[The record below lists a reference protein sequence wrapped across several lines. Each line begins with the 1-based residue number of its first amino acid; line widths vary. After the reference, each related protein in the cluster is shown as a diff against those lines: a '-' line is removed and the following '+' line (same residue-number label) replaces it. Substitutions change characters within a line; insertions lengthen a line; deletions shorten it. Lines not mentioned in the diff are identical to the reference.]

1 MTWITREVVNRL
13 VSAQM
18 ASYLL
23 CSSGM
28 KNLSSI
34 DKVFLCLTA
43 GTVII
48 AVTCMMLMNS

>member
-1 MTWITREVVNRL
+1 
-13 VSAQM
+13 M
-18 ASYLL
+18 ALEML
-23 CSSGM
+23 CSRGM

>member
-1 MTWITREVVNRL
+1 
-13 VSAQM
+13 M
-18 ASYLL
+18 ALEML
-23 CSSGM
+23 CSGGM

-48 AVTCMMLMNS
+48 AVTCMILMNS